1 VTREEL
7 FQYHMFQAARGR
19 VLIAMTPEEFQMLQ
33 AARALQSQPQRAVVV
48 ATPPAPRLVCVEEN
62 PGPVKGQSTAS
73 GDMAAAASSSGVPRE
88 LGPAPLLAPFSSN
101 RNHQRQYA
109 GLSAF
114 VSEHRDELGLMKYLP
129 FTSPGKAVDARLA
142 PSKLIP
148 GTLGLFP
155 TRTSVKPRAKVASYP
170 GVLMFMELHEQFNKE
185 WYVPT
190 ALRVPVLDYSVGR
203 VEAAAMGLE
212 SEAEQADGQWLVRMV
227 LVGDPRAAGPIINSP
242 FNLPGAAAN
251 CKLSTCLPKDLHL
264 FLRKRADA
272 QGRMEVNGDFAGA
285 SRLSCQIPDLDT
297 ELLLSYDAD
306 DARSSDSDGEGFWS
320 SMRSDAEVNQHCDQ
334 CFSKTQT
341 GSNPIFL
348 CSHVSSQGAK
358 CNTGRHAQCFPSIGG
373 SWYAERDWF
382 YPRHAPKP
390 MPPLSASMRLPRT
403 RAFMSV
409 RAAEPPLGPPPALL
423 PPPPPPPGPPPPPP
437 STSAA
442 SAPAV
447 FRRAF
452 SPEFQQDADFECD
465 DPFNADGSD
474 GSQYDSDSGS
484 QSHGGS
490 DAEGGAV
497 CSRFSRRSAAP
508 ATRQE
513 HRIAALRISKFAPAT
528 ATLTDAGKKEV
539 RDVWRSFA
547 NRHKGRHARW
557 ACPPQGSKK
566 EERVFESLSAE
577 FAQLQKCCA
586 SIKKVVEHASG
597 GGTPSSTASFHSVA
611 ELLRSRLEH
620 IAGFKFSK
628 ESLYKAIYDM
638 RLAKKGLFW
647 HGYAVCDTCFSA
659 ACGISRPTLYRRTSG
674 VAAEAKRQTSAFT
687 KVRQV
692 ASILKD
698 MAVEYGQSLPT
709 AEGAS
714 NMRHLVLPHRTHDA
728 CREELQQRATLEHGF
743 QGAITS
749 TTFRRAKDEVAAAYE
764 ISLNIRKQKKL
775 ARCAKCEELQNGKAI
790 AIKSGNATD
799 IAVAD
804 RLFKEHTRE
813 WQEQRQLF
821 EEKKR
826 AALRFPWRLNVLTL
840 DGMDQQK
847 TSLPHYARVSKHKD
861 SESTLPLRVVGGFW
875 FGGGV
880 PCIAIA
886 SFDDVPAKCG
896 GASVTAIERMMTLNY
911 ECQDTSIFAPIPA
924 LRHEPAFNS
933 PPPVAAAPAAVD
945 VAGPAPMDTGDEPLP
960 PNPKVPFMWPEGLH
974 VTFDNTGSDCKN
986 GHVFRFLGML
996 VALGVFCYITVS
1008 TLLVGHTHDI
1018 VDQMFSV
1025 WSRQLNIKN
1034 AKTLKALHALFRRKY
1049 ATQIYELK
1057 RMVDATKSERGVGPA
1072 GTSVPPP
1079 IADRLVLLAKELGV
1093 QPMMILQS
1101 CVINADLWCYKNIPN
1116 ISAPHVF
1123 YLVKEMVPADD
1134 ADPLGP
1140 KVEGVSMYN
1149 RFLAESDKNPDVNHR
1164 NAYRDVRFG
1173 PWTTR
1178 YTLLRMHE
1186 VPVDDPLRVPALPVD
1201 TDPVRECL
1209 QQHVQEK
1216 NMTPKQS
1223 VRFHKQLD
1231 KFDAASRELESSCG
1245 DCARFIRQLNEVG
1258 VIHRPKNATA
1268 AQKAKAN
1275 EQEKAKRT
1283 AKRDLYLHMQTV
1295 PHESQVVRGF
1305 WTKWI
1310 ERVHTV
1316 IRPYY
1321 IARGLVAAPTPEQ
1334 QRLSGRSAHPADL
1347 VRDRWEPAISTV
1359 RVDVLCENDRG
1370 LPRLGDFVITRQGNP
1385 YQPFGIGVV
1394 IAHNGVQLEGEAE
1407 GADVG
1412 AAADSEGEGEGEAA
1426 ASRAEGEDEGHQSI
1440 AAAAAPARSRVS
1452 RSTDNRRT
1460 YVDCDDGADQSE
1472 SDAEPERAEGAPPRA
1487 RQAAKSQGT
1496 AAGGS
1501 RKRATSSSNTRKT
1514 AAHSKVARKSAG
1526 AAAASSVAAEGAGKA
1541 TEFTVQWWDFVT
1553 VAGKVS
1559 PNNPRHID
1567 HFIATLPADAA
1578 EKLRQA
1584 VATIQRGD
1592 FARLPPGA
1600 FEHWRQVQ
1608 YGRSTQYSPSP
1619 VSRDQLMW
1627 WGRQEKILTTNCR
1640 LLAQVW
1646 KQVVVDLAE
1655 PDDARAES

>member
-1 VTREEL
+1 MALARPLHPLLFEEAFPNKLKEFYSQKLRGLSTSPPRLELRASAHVPQQIDQPSVLGVFAVDSIASKGDFVCLYSLCMVHKNLVTDSSHARNL
-7 FQYHMFQAARGR
+7 PGGDVVLDGRPYADLCTRYTAGTAAG
-19 VLIAMTPEEFQMLQ
+19 L
-33 AARALQSQPQRAVVV
+33 RAL
-48 ATPPAPRLVCVEEN
+48 L
-62 PGPVKGQSTAS
+62 
-73 GDMAAAASSSGVPRE
+73 E
-88 LGPAPLLAPFSSN
+88 LPS
-101 RNHQRQYA
+101 
-109 GLSAF
+109 SAF
-114 VSEHRDELGLMKYLP
+114 HPKLQHDA
-129 FTSPGKAVDARLA
+129 TSAAVAHFEG
-142 PSKLIP
+142 S
-148 GTLGLFP
+148 
-155 TRTSVKPRAKVASYP
+155 
-170 GVLMFMELHEQFNKE
+170 
-185 WYVPT
+185 
-190 ALRVPVLDYSVGR
+190 PVGC
-203 VEAAAMGLE
+203 M
-212 SEAEQADGQWLVRMV
+212 
-227 LVGDPRAAGPIINSP
+227 INSP
-242 FNLPGAAAN
+242 KGTHKQANVALRYWTTKETDGLAFLQIPYFVSLRPIHKGDELLCWYKSEEERSCWGSGLPRDNVQSALPHSACSAPAARRNVWDSDAGDGAADS
-251 CKLSTCLPKDLHL
+251 CGSLS
-264 FLRKRADA
+264 LRSS
-272 QGRMEVNGDFAGA
+272 GSAG
-285 SRLSCQIPDLDT
+285 S
-297 ELLLSYDAD
+297 
-306 DARSSDSDGEGFWS
+306 SSDSSASVHEG
-320 SMRSDAEVNQHCDQ
+320 
-334 CFSKTQT
+334 
-341 GSNPIFL
+341 
-348 CSHVSSQGAK
+348 VSS
-358 CNTGRHAQCFPSIGG
+358 RFSHRVGG
-373 SWYAERDWF
+373 ERTSNDGLQL
-382 YPRHAPKP
+382 
-390 MPPLSASMRLPRT
+390 PPLCVKKFPVSATVLSEDGKEE
-403 RAFMSV
+403 V
-409 RAAEPPLGPPPALL
+409 RAAWQESEHLRRKFC
-423 PPPPPPPGPPPPPP
+423 P
-437 STSAA
+437 SNT
-442 SAPAV
+442 
-447 FRRAF
+447 
-452 SPEFQQDADFECD
+452 
-465 DPFNADGSD
+465 
-474 GSQYDSDSGS
+474 
-484 QSHGGS
+484 
-490 DAEGGAV
+490 
-497 CSRFSRRSAAP
+497 
-508 ATRQE
+508 
-513 HRIAALRISKFAPAT
+513 
-528 ATLTDAGKKEV
+528 
-539 RDVWRSFA
+539 
-547 NRHKGRHARW
+547 RW
-557 ACPPQGSKK
+557 ACPPPDTSV
-566 EERVFESLSAE
+566 ERKRFQRLSNE
-577 FAQLQKCCA
+577 LAQLQKCCVSMGQIVERTQKGFPVDVSPFA
-586 SIKKVVEHASG
+586 SCA
-597 GGTPSSTASFHSVA
+597 A
-611 ELLRSRLEH
+611 LLRSRLNH
-620 IAGFKFSK
+620 FATHRFHKQ
-628 ESLYKAIYDM
+628 SLYAHIQEM
-638 RLAKKGLFW
+638 RMARKGFFW
-647 HGYAVCDTCFSA
+647 HGYQLCATCFCAVSGFSKNTLRRHTG
-659 ACGISRPTLYRRTSG
+659 GIVLRREEKARQRNKHTKTRE
-674 VAAEAKRQTSAFT
+674 VAEW
-687 KVRQV
+687 
-692 ASILKD
+692 LKD
-698 MAVEYGQSLPT
+698 MAVHEGDRLPETDAKHAKLSLF
-709 AEGAS
+709 
-714 NMRHLVLPHRTHDA
+714 VLPYPTQDA
-728 CREELQQRATLEHGF
+728 CREQLQLRVQQQQQMAEAACVIRP
-743 QGAITS
+743 S
-749 TTFRRAKDEVAAAYE
+749 TFRRAIMEVRKRFG
-764 ISLNIRKQKKL
+764 IRLNLGKQKKL
-775 ARCAKCEELQNGKAI
+775 ARCEKCEEYLNTLAI
-790 AIKSGNATD
+790 AKRSNNATD
-799 IAVAD
+799 RDVAQ
-804 RLFKEHTRE
+804 RLFDEHVDEFT
-813 WQEQRQLF
+813 EQRKYF
-821 EEKKR
+821 DKKK
-826 AALRFPWRLNVLTL
+826 ALALQFPWLLNVVTL
-840 DGMDQQK
+840 DGMDTQK
-847 TSLPHYARVSKHKD
+847 TSLPHYARKTKHKAV
-861 SESTLPLRVVGGFW
+861 EYALNIRVVGCFYI
-875 FGGGV
+875 GGGV
-880 PCIAIA
+880 PCIGIT
-886 SFDDVPAKCG
+886 SFDDVPSKG
-896 GASVTAIERMMTLNY
+896 GNASVTALEKMISVNY
-911 ECQDTSIFAPIPA
+911 ECQDTSVFAPIPA
-924 LRHEPAFNS
+924 YGQKGS
-933 PPPVAAAPAAVD
+933 GAAP
-945 VAGPAPMDTGDEPLP
+945 GPSADGSVPMDTGDDAPPIHSAAEPNDRSAVPPGSDAEEQSSANSDTDSGTDSNSELRGSRPAPPLP
-960 PNPKVPFMWPEGLH
+960 KPKVPFMWPEGLH